1 MESILKLKEDELK
14 ALQTLEGQKN
24 QVLHNIGLIHTDL
37 NQLKAAYNGV
47 ASELSQMTK
56 TLESKY
62 GAVSVDLKDG
72 SLTPIE
78 INE

>member
-14 ALQTLEGQKN
+14 ALQTLESQKN

-37 NQLKAAYNGV
+37 NQLNGVYNGI
-47 ASELSQMTK
+47 ASELSQLTK
-56 TLESKY
+56 TLEDKY
-62 GAVSVDLKDG
+62 GVVSVDLKDG